1 MHLAVKILPTFSNTP
16 WTVRGVHELNWQ
28 LDGHNF
34 QTSKFVGAV
43 SKCYHHK
50 GLRGKFRL
58 DSFFRYFSKLVAIN
72 RRKLERNRP

>member
-1 MHLAVKILPTFSNTP
+1 M
-16 WTVRGVHELNWQ
+16 RGVHELNWQ

-58 DSFFRYFSKLVAIN
+58 EIVFLDTSPPASKWLLIAGNWKETVYTID
-72 RRKLERNRP
+72 

>member
-1 MHLAVKILPTFSNTP
+1 M
-16 WTVRGVHELNWQ
+16 WRGVHVELNWQ

-58 DSFFRYFSKLVAIN
+58 DSFFAEHFINYVDSEKGFIPELKELFFSYCYL
-72 RRKLERNRP
+72 LYE